1 MSAVKWFDK
10 IANDEVGTVG
20 GKGLSLARLTQAGI
34 SVPAGFVITT
44 DAYRAAHDKNVDF
57 ALAEVILQAFD
68 ELGAERVAVRSSAIA
83 EDSAD
88 ASWAGQFESY
98 LNVSKNELIES
109 VQKCWASASSEI
121 VSGYAESQSV
131 GSDKLAI
138 AVVVQK
144 MADSEVAGVAFSVN
158 PVNKDANQ
166 IMIEATYG
174 LGELL
179 VQGMVTP
186 DNYLVD
192 KTTFEILEKNT
203 PLKTNMLV
211 YSGGQ
216 NIEQPVPSEKA
227 DEPCLDEAK
236 TVELARLVVGIENYY
251 GTPQDIEWALDKTKF
266 YIVQSRP
273 ITTLG

>member
-1 MSAVKWFDK
+1 MSAVKWFDE
-10 IANDEVGTVG
+10 IGNDEVGTVG
-20 GKGLSLARLTQAGI
+20 GKGLSLARLSQAGI

-44 DAYRAAHDKNVDF
+44 DAYRTAHDKNVDS

-68 ELGAERVAVRSSAIA
+68 KLGAERVAVRSSAIA

-98 LNVSKNELIES
+98 LNVARNELIES
-109 VQKCWASASSEI
+109 VQKCWASASSDI
-121 VSGYAESQSV
+121 VSEYAESQSI
-131 GSDKLAI
+131 GGDKLAI

-144 MADSEVAGVAFSVN
+144 MADSEVSGVAFSVN
-158 PVNKDANQ
+158 PINKDNNQ

-211 YSGGQ
+211 YSEGQ

-227 DEPCLDEAK
+227 DEPCLDEVQI
-236 TVELARLVVGIENYY
+236 VELARLVVDIENYY
-251 GTPQDIEWALDKTKF
+251 ETPQDIEWALDKTKF